1 MLNAKLT
8 KTKNADFRL
17 KLDAWKNRKAIRKTY
32 KKQKF
37 EHGKAIRSELE
48 KSKSL
53 FNVDK
58 EKLLACIDEFNIFD
72 EEFDQSTKDA
82 KTLNDFLA
90 CLPEGS
96 LQILEQ
102 GDLDRLFKNEQ
113 TKFNAKLQLL
123 QDFVTIVKQECVI
136 NSSYFIFF
144 DIPELIVKKKYS
156 RKDYEDIIKI
166 VDKVKTRYLA
176 EKAKQMPDKPLAVVS

>member
-1 MLNAKLT
+1 MSST
-8 KTKNADFRL
+8 F
-17 KLDAWKNRKAIRKTY
+17 
-32 KKQKF
+32 
-37 EHGKAIRSELE
+37 SM
-48 KSKSL
+48 KSL
-53 FNVDK
+53 TRAPRMQKRLMISWLVCQK
-58 EKLLACIDEFNIFD
+58 EVFRFWNKGILIG
-72 EEFDQSTKDA
+72 
-82 KTLNDFLA
+82 
-90 CLPEGS
+90 CL
-96 LQILEQ
+96 
-102 GDLDRLFKNEQ
+102 KNEQ